1 MGETS
6 CVVFVNGDVIIFKG
20 KGKIILPEELASFPY
35 MLSNDEGTKVLIE
48 QPINNE
54 SNRLVMRS
62 CILRIIEKFRESGV
76 PRIEFPR
83 WNEML
88 IFPVTPESAEEEYWC
103 PEQVVD
109 SFLDLYGPEF
119 IL

>member
-1 MGETS
+1 MSETS
-6 CVVFVNGDVIIFKG
+6 CIVFVNGDVLIFKG
-20 KGKIILPEELASFPY
+20 EGKIVIPEQLIGFPF

-48 QPINNE
+48 QPINDAG
-54 SNRLVMRS
+54 SRAVMRA
-62 CILRIIEKFRESGV
+62 CILQVIEEFRKVGI
-76 PRIEFPR
+76 PRVEFPR

-88 IFPVTPESAEEEYWC
+88 IFPVTPESADEEYWC

-119 IL
+119 II